1 MYVFVSYD
9 VTTVYVCLILQS
21 LTAMIA
27 AGEL

>member
-9 VTTVYVCLILQS
+9 VTTVYVYLILHS